1 MKVLVAGGAGF
12 VGSHL
17 VDLLLE
23 KNYEVTVIDNCI
35 TGHKKNLA
43 HIKDIRHIEKDIRE
57 PLKFDQKFD
66 QIYNLASP
74 ASPIDFEKIP
84 MFIMETASIGHKN
97 LLDVAKDTGARI
109 FFASTSEV
117 YGDPEVHPQ
126 HEDYRGN
133 VSCLGPRSCYDEAKR
148 YGESLTMIYNRTYG
162 VDTRIV
168 RIFNTY
174 GPRMR
179 PEDGRVIPNFF
190 SQALAK
196 KPLTIYGDG
205 TQTRSLCYVRD
216 EVEGLFKLM
225 ESNET
230 RPVNVGNPKELTILE
245 LAETI
250 NKLLG
255 NTAGVEFKP
264 LPTDDPQRRRPD
276 ITRAKEVLNWEP
288 KVSLADGLQKT
299 FQFFRDIQPEKE
311 LKK

>member
-1 MKVLVAGGAGF
+1 MSKKVLVAGGAGF

-23 KNYEVTVIDNCI
+23 KNYEVTVIDNCV
-35 TGHKKNLA
+35 TGSQKNIA
-43 HIKDIRHIEKDIRE
+43 HLKNKIRYIEKDIRE
-57 PLKFDQKFD
+57 PMKFDQKFD

-97 LLDVAKDTGARI
+97 LLEVGKETGARV

-126 HEDYRGN
+126 QEDYRGN
-133 VSCLGPRSCYDEAKR
+133 VNIIGPRSCYDEAKR
-148 YGESLTMIYNRTYG
+148 YGETLSSVYNRTYG

-196 KPLTIYGDG
+196 KPLTVFG
-205 TQTRSLCYVRD
+205 TGKQTRSLCFVRD

-230 RPVNVGNPKELTILE
+230 RPVNIGNPRELTMLE

-276 ITRAKEVLNWEP
+276 ITRAKEVLGWEP
-288 KVSLADGLQKT
+288 KISLEDGLQRT
-299 FQFFRDIQPEKE
+299 FEYFKNE

>member
-1 MKVLVAGGAGF
+1 MKVLVAGGSGF

-23 KNYEVTVIDNCI
+23 KNYEVTVIDNYV

-43 HIKDIRHIEKDIRE
+43 HTNKVQVIEKDIRE

-74 ASPIDFEKIP
+74 ASPVDFDRIP
-84 MFIMETASIGHKN
+84 QFIMETASVGHKN
-97 LLDVAKDTGARI
+97 LLEIGKLTGARV

-126 HEDYRGN
+126 QEDYRGN
-133 VSCLGPRSCYDEAKR
+133 VSCIGPRSCYDEAKR
-148 YGESLTMIYNRTYG
+148 YGESLSMIYNRTYG

-190 SQALAK
+190 SQALSK

-205 TQTRSLCYVRD
+205 KQTRSLCYVRD

-225 ESNET
+225 ESKET

-264 LPTDDPQRRRPD
+264 LPTDDPQRRKPD

-288 KVSLADGLQKT
+288 KVSLAEGLQKT
-299 FQFFRDIQPEKE
+299 FEYFRDE
-311 LKK
+311 LTRKN

>member
-1 MKVLVAGGAGF
+1 MSKKVLVAGGAGF

-35 TGHKKNLA
+35 TGNKKNIA
-43 HIKDIRHIEKDIRE
+43 HLQGKIQFIEKDIRE

-97 LLDVAKDTGARI
+97 LLELGREKGARV

-126 HEDYRGN
+126 PEDYRGN
-133 VSCLGPRSCYDEAKR
+133 VNIVGPRSCYDEAKR
-148 YGESLTMIYNRTYG
+148 YGETLTSIYNRAYG
-162 VDTRIV
+162 VDTCIV

-179 PEDGRVIPNFF
+179 PEDGRVIPTFF
-190 SQALAK
+190 TQALAK
-196 KPLTIYGDG
+196 KPLTVFG
-205 TQTRSLCYVRD
+205 TGKQTRSLCFVRD

-230 RPVNVGNPKELTILE
+230 RPVNIGNPRELTMLE

-288 KVSLADGLQKT
+288 KVSLEEGLQRT
-299 FQFFRDIQPEKE
+299 FEYFEQE
-311 LKK
+311 LRK

>member
-1 MKVLVAGGAGF
+1 MKRALITGISGF

-17 VDLLLE
+17 LDLLLE
-23 KNYEVTVIDNCI
+23 KNYDVTVVDNCI
-35 TGHKKNLA
+35 TGNKKNISHA
-43 HIKDIRHIEKDIRE
+43 KDVQFIEKDIRE
-57 PLKFDQKFD
+57 PLKFSQKFD

-74 ASPIDFEKIP
+74 ASPVDFDKIP

-97 LLDVAKDTGARI
+97 LLDLAKDMGATI

-126 HEDYRGN
+126 REEYRGN
-133 VSCLGPRSCYDEAKR
+133 VSCIGPRSCYDEAKR
-148 YGESLTMIYNRTYG
+148 YGETLTMIYNRTYG

-190 SQALAK
+190 SQALSK

-205 TQTRSLCYVRD
+205 KQTRSLCYVRD

-225 ESNET
+225 ESKET
-230 RPVNVGNPKELTILE
+230 RPVNIGNPRELTILE
-245 LAETI
+245 LAEAI

-288 KVSLADGLQKT
+288 KITLEEGLQKT
-299 FQFFRDIQPEKE
+299 FEFFRDE
-311 LKK
+311 LTKRN

>member
-1 MKVLVAGGAGF
+1 MNKKVLVAGGAGF

-23 KNYEVTVIDNCI
+23 KNYEVTVVDNYV
-35 TGHKKNLA
+35 TGSPKNLS
-43 HIKDIRHIEKDIRE
+43 HLKGQIEILDHDIRE
-57 PLKFDQKFD
+57 PLKASKKFD

-74 ASPIDFEKIP
+74 ASPIDFEKTP
-84 MFIMETASIGHKN
+84 LFIMETASIGHKN
-97 LLDVAKDTGARI
+97 LLELGKETGARV

-126 HEDYRGN
+126 QEDYRGN
-133 VSCLGPRSCYDEAKR
+133 VNTIGPRSCYDEAKR
-148 YGESLTMIYNRTYG
+148 YGETLTMIYNKQYG

-190 SQALAK
+190 SQAIAK
-196 KPLTIYGDG
+196 KPLTVFG
-205 TQTRSLCYVRD
+205 TGKQTRSLCFVRD
-216 EVEGLFKLM
+216 EVEGLYALM
-225 ESNET
+225 ESRET
-230 RPVNVGNPKELTILE
+230 RPVNVGNPQELTILE
-245 LAETI
+245 LADTI
-250 NKLLG
+250 NDLLS
-255 NTAGVEFKP
+255 NTAGVEYKP

-288 KVSLADGLQKT
+288 KVSLKDGLQKT
-299 FQFFRDIQPEKE
+299 FEYFEKE
-311 LKK
+311 LK

>member
-1 MKVLVAGGAGF
+1 M
-12 VGSHL
+12 
-17 VDLLLE
+17 
-23 KNYEVTVIDNCI
+23 
-35 TGHKKNLA
+35 
-43 HIKDIRHIEKDIRE
+43 
-57 PLKFDQKFD
+57 
-66 QIYNLASP
+66 ASP
-74 ASPIDFEKIP
+74 ASPIDFAKIAQ
-84 MFIMETASIGHKN
+84 FIMETASQGHRNMLELGKEMGTR
-97 LLDVAKDTGARI
+97 V

-126 HEDYRGN
+126 HEEYRGN
-133 VSCLGPRSCYDEAKR
+133 VNPIGLRSCYDEAKR
-148 YGESLTMIYNRTYG
+148 YGEALTMIYNRQYG

-190 SQALAK
+190 SQALSK
-196 KPLTIYGDG
+196 KPLTVYGDG
-205 TQTRSLCYVRD
+205 KQTRSMCFVRD

-230 RPVNVGNPKELTILE
+230 RPVNIGNPREITMLE

-255 NTAGVEFKP
+255 NKAGMEFRP
-264 LPTDDPQRRRPD
+264 LPPDDPQKRRPD
-276 ITRAKEVLNWEP
+276 ISRAKEVLGWEP
-288 KVSLADGLQKT
+288 KISLEEGLQKT
-299 FQFFRDIQPEKE
+299 FEYFEKE

>member
-1 MKVLVAGGAGF
+1 MSKKVLVAGGAGF

-23 KNYEVTVIDNCI
+23 KNYEVTILDNCV
-35 TGHKKNLA
+35 TGHKKNIA
-43 HIKDIRHIEKDIRE
+43 HLDNKVRFIEKDIRE
-57 PLKFDQKFD
+57 PLKFDQNFD

-97 LLDVAKDTGARI
+97 LLEVGKETGARV

-126 HEDYRGN
+126 QEDYRGN
-133 VSCLGPRSCYDEAKR
+133 VNIIGPRSCYDEAKR
-148 YGESLTMIYNRTYG
+148 YGETLTMIYNRKYG

-196 KPLTIYGDG
+196 KPLTVFG
-205 TQTRSLCYVRD
+205 TGKQTRSLCFVRD

-225 ESNET
+225 ESNEA
-230 RPVNVGNPKELTILE
+230 RPVNIGNPQELTMLE
-245 LAETI
+245 LADTI

-264 LPTDDPQRRRPD
+264 LPADDPQRRRPD

-288 KVSLADGLQKT
+288 KISLEDGLQKT
-299 FQFFRDIQPEKE
+299 FEYFKQE
-311 LKK
+311 LK